1 MKPGGTVYSPEFE
14 LVLACLRW
22 PQEAVDGDR
31 IRTLA
36 QQPIRWSHLLEIID
50 HHKVVPLFSRNLD
63 TFAPG
68 YMPDEQAAA
77 LRARNVANAHICLER
92 TAHLVALHRL
102 FREQQIDLRIFKGIP
117 LAVTAFRDPTL
128 RDTGDIDLLVAEKD
142 IFKAA
147 EILQNQGYV
156 RFEPQARLTPR
167 RLRSYLAHQKD
178 FSYEH
183 PVAGIVI
190 DLHWR
195 LFRNSFLPANA
206 RLEEVGEDWIHLG
219 SERIATLPPLRLLL
233 YLCAHGALD
242 GWLRLKWLADIS
254 ALLHTMTPEQLT
266 SAATAA
272 AEQQALPQFSAA
284 ILLCHDLL
292 GYDLLGYNPQA
303 LPDGCLDRNDRIVA
317 HILRFGKRLLTSNQ
331 YRPIRERIASPQW
344 FLNEFRL
351 HRSLRYRLDLIQRS
365 LFRPRIWHTFDLP
378 DALFPLYALLSPFE
392 SLGFHLRHRLAMFR
406 RAVRPNPALSAP
418 AAQRTPQRAQMTRM
432 LLRRMMQLPAA
443 DIALA
448 IEAAGMLTFFR
459 IALNFVPVRKL
470 TAWMSRSHQALS
482 SLSQE
487 ERAQALRR
495 IEWSIDA
502 VVRHAPISFVCF
514 PQCLAA
520 YFMLRRR
527 HIASRLFYGV
537 TRDADQLKAHTW
549 VKVGDHTLVG
559 GEVESR
565 FTVLTTFP

>member
-1 MKPGGTVYSPEFE
+1 MKPGGIVYSPEFD

-36 QQPIRWSHLLEIID
+36 QQPIRWSHLLEIVD
-50 HHKVVPLFSRNLD
+50 HHKVAPLFFRNLES
-63 TFAPG
+63 FAPG
-68 YMPDEQAAA
+68 YMPDGQAAT
-77 LRARNVANAHICLER
+77 LRAGSVANAHICLER

-102 FREQQIDLRIFKGIP
+102 LREQQIDLRIFKGIP
-117 LAVTAFRDPTL
+117 LAMTAFRDLTL
-128 RDTGDIDLLVAEKD
+128 RDCGDIDLLVAEKD

-147 EILQNQGYV
+147 EILENQGYV

-183 PVAGIVI
+183 PAAGIVI

-195 LFRNSFLPANA
+195 LFRNPFLPANA

-219 SERIATLPPLRLLL
+219 SERIPTLPALQLLL
-233 YLCAHGALD
+233 YLCVHGALD
-242 GWLRLKWLADIS
+242 GWLRLKWLADIG
-254 ALLHTMTPEQLT
+254 ALLHTVTPGQLN

-284 ILLCHDLL
+284 MLLCQDLL
-292 GYDLLGYNPQA
+292 GYDLQR
-303 LPDGCLDRNDRIVA
+303 LPDRCLDRNDRRVA
-317 HILRFGKRLLTSNQ
+317 HILRFGKQLLTSNQ

-344 FLNEFRL
+344 FFNEFRL
-351 HRSLRYRLDLIQRS
+351 HSSPRYRLDLIQRS
-365 LFRPRIWHTFDLP
+365 LLRPRIWHTFDLP

-392 SLGFHLRHRLAMFR
+392 SLGFHLRNWLAR
-406 RAVRPNPALSAP
+406 RAVRPKRGVPAPTS
-418 AAQRTPQRAQMTRM
+418 QRAPHPAPMTRM

-448 IEAAGMLTFFR
+448 IEAGCMLTFFR

-470 TAWMSRSHQALS
+470 TAWMSRPDQAHP
-482 SLSQE
+482 SLPQE
-487 ERAQALRR
+487 ERAHTLRR
-495 IEWSIDA
+495 IGWSIDA
-502 VVRHAPISFVCF
+502 VVRHAPFSFVCF

-537 TRDADQLKAHTW
+537 KRDADQLKAHTW
-549 VKVGDHTLVG
+549 VKVGDRTLVG
-559 GEVESR
+559 GDVESL
-565 FTVLTTFP
+565 FTVLNTFP

>member
-1 MKPGGTVYSPEFE
+1 MKPGGTVYSPEFD

-36 QQPIRWSHLLEIID
+36 QDPIRWSHLLEIVD
-50 HHKVVPLFSRNLD
+50 HHKVAPLFARNLD

-77 LRARNVANAHICLER
+77 LRAGNVANAHICLER

-117 LAVTAFRDPTL
+117 LALTAFRDPAL
-128 RDTGDIDLLVAEKD
+128 RDCGDIDLLVAEKD

-147 EILQNQGYV
+147 EILQNQAYV

-178 FSYEH
+178 FSYER
-183 PVAGIVI
+183 PAAGIVV

-206 RLEEVGEDWIHLG
+206 RLEEVGVDWIHLG
-219 SERIATLPPLRLLL
+219 SERIPTLPAQRLLL
-233 YLCAHGALD
+233 YLCVHGALD
-242 GWLRLKWLADIS
+242 GWLRLKWLADIG

-292 GYDLLGYNPQA
+292 GYDSPGNDSHA
-303 LPDGCLDRNDRIVA
+303 LPDGCLDRNDRRVA

-351 HRSLRYRLDLIQRS
+351 HSSLRYRLDLIQRS

-392 SLGFHLRHRLAMFR
+392 SLGFHLRHRPAKLKQAT
-406 RAVRPNPALSAP
+406 RPKLPVPAP
-418 AAQRTPQRAQMTRM
+418 AAQRVPLTRM
-432 LLRRMMQLPAA
+432 LFRRMMQLPAA

-448 IEAAGMLTFFR
+448 IEAACMLTFFR

-470 TAWMSRSHQALS
+470 TAWMSRSDQALS

-487 ERAQALRR
+487 ERAQTLRR
-495 IEWSIDA
+495 IGWSIDA
-502 VVRHAPISFVCF
+502 VVRHAPFSFVCF

-537 TRDADQLKAHTW
+537 ARDADQLKAHTW
-549 VKVGDHTLVG
+549 VKVGDRTLVG
-559 GEVESR
+559 GEVESL